1 MDTFLVI
8 LGAPAEMMPIGI
20 EVDRT
25 DLLSLES
32 FRFGARSVA
41 KKAFHHRRP
50 ARTPECAP
58 LPATYP

>member
-1 MDTFLVI
+1 
-8 LGAPAEMMPIGI
+8 MMPIGI